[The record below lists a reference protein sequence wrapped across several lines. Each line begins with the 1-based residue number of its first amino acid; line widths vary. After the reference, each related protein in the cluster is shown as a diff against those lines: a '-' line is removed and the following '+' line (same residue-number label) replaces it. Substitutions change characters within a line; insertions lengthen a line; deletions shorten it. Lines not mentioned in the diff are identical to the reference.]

1 MTAGPRRF
9 GSTSKAMTRMQTRAW
24 RDWRRRANI
33 SGMNS
38 SSDCG
43 CEEGQSCISCRTV
56 RDRKRRESK
65 NCWRGPRKGLRRTRT
80 PGEKRHNDV
89 LEDVLRRIGEHER
102 FVLTSHARPDG
113 DAVGSALACCQIL
126 RAMGKQADVVLHD
139 GVPRV
144 YRSLP
149 FADQVVQST
158 HVIGSYDSAIILE
171 CDSIHRTRLEGLED
185 RILISIDHHVS
196 GRPFAHVNWIDPH
209 AVATAEMVFRLA
221 REAGVKFSP
230 EIATCL
236 YTALM
241 TDTGSFM
248 FQGTN
253 ENTFALA
260 RELVL
265 AGADPAHCARGI
277 YFAHSVGK
285 LRLLGEALCNL
296 NIEGHLGFVWVTQ
309 KQMER
314 SGASEED
321 CEGLVNYVLSIGGV
335 EVAAFFRELPDG
347 RYRVSLRS
355 KSKLNVAHV
364 AENFGGGGHECA
376 SACSVDGPL
385 AEAVRQIL
393 SHLRRGPSVQ

>member
-1 MTAGPRRF
+1 M
-9 GSTSKAMTRMQTRAW
+9 
-24 RDWRRRANI
+24 
-33 SGMNS
+33 
-38 SSDCG
+38 
-43 CEEGQSCISCRTV
+43 V
-56 RDRKRRESK
+56 R
-65 NCWRGPRKGLRRTRT
+65 
-80 PGEKRHNDV
+80 
-89 LEDVLRRIGEHER
+89 DVLRQIEQRER

-113 DAVGSALACCQIL
+113 DAVGSALACCQVL

-139 GVPRV
+139 GVPRI

-149 FADQVVQST
+149 FADQVLQADTVP
-158 HVIGSYDSAIILE
+158 GNYEAAIILE
-171 CDSIHRTRLEGLED
+171 CDSIHRTRLEGLES
-185 RILISIDHHVS
+185 RFLINIDHHTS

-253 ENTFALA
+253 DNTFALA

-277 YFAHSVGK
+277 YFAHSSAK
-285 LRLLGEALCNL
+285 LRLLGEALRNL
-296 NIEGHLGFVWVTQ
+296 NLEAHLGWIWVTQ

-314 SGASEED
+314 CGAREED
-321 CEGLVNYVLSIGGV
+321 CEGLVNYVLSIGDV

-355 KSKLNVAHV
+355 KGKLNVARV
-364 AENFGGGGHECA
+364 AEAFGGGGHECA
-376 SACSVDGPL
+376 SGCAVDGPL
-385 AEAVRQIL
+385 AEAVRLVL
-393 SHLRRGPSVQ
+393 SQLRRGPSVQ